1 MMIEK
6 IGAKNLK
13 SSCRMMIEKVMIQIG
28 VHFNRKGG
36 GGGPRGTCDAEDAG
50 SQLEKHQDAKSQ
62 SQKAAKSQ
70 KAKKPKSQKAK
81 KPKSQKA
88 KKPKSQKA
96 TCRSGTG
103 NAEDAKREEL

>member
-1 MMIEK
+1 MIEE

-36 GGGPRGTCDAEDAG
+36 GGGPREELAMLRMQEANW
-50 SQLEKHQDAKSQ
+50 KSIRMR
-62 SQKAAKSQ
+62 
-70 KAKKPKSQKAK
+70 KAKARKPPKAK

>member
-1 MMIEK
+1 MLRMQEAK
-6 IGAKNLK
+6 AKN
-13 SSCRMMIEKVMIQIG
+13 
-28 VHFNRKGG
+28 
-36 GGGPRGTCDAEDAG
+36 
-50 SQLEKHQDAKSQ
+50 QLGKHQDAKSQ
-62 SQKAAKSQ
+62 SQKAA
-70 KAKKPKSQKAK
+70 KSQKAK